1 MQPEN
6 EVSVTP
12 VSVQYRWGRQK
23 SYCSANIWQLSQWL
37 LDCEE
42 QLQFTAQ
49 TTTHHWI
56 LFITTS
62 SMDRNKEKR
71 TKQNL
76 IVHSSKSEAEV
87 TSNGRLHSTCCKS
100 EAEVTSNGRLHSTCC
115 KSEAEVTNNR
125 RLHSTYCNRSWQ
137 TWSIVWP
144 LCHSRATCICYG
156 GLSILVTFCWMS

>member
-1 MQPEN
+1 VQPEN

-42 QLQFTAQ
+42 QLRRSTVQFTAQ

-76 IVHSSKSEAEV
+76 IVHSS
-87 TSNGRLHSTCCKS
+87 KS